1 MILYPSRARARVR
14 HNEMGTRL
22 PEEVK
27 VLGQTDPQRELLDAR
42 QFCGHLI
49 RPGSFYSNLAQLGDR
64 LFCDADFADM
74 YDPVRG
80 RHSVPP
86 SLLAKVQMLQS
97 FEGLS
102 DREAAD
108 SVRCDLRWKTA
119 LGLALDDEGFDF
131 TLLCYFRQRLRT
143 SADPRRVLKRFHEVA
158 AEAGLLT
165 KSGMR
170 VLDSTPILSAVQT
183 QDTMTMIRS
192 ALRTV
197 LRFLAKARAET
208 KEEIQAALRRQDY
221 EGKAKPVI
229 DWDDEEARIGLVDEL
244 VNDALVALTIL
255 QRSPVDSELHAAI
268 ELLATVAGQ
277 DVEWD
282 KAKGRFRIRRGVA
295 KDRTISTVDTQV
307 RHGRKSKHGL
317 FDGYR
322 AHVAVDPKTEIITEV
337 KVAPANVPDGEMA
350 VALLPELQAESADI
364 TAIGDTQYGTGATR
378 TALIE
383 AGATVI
389 AKAPPDVNSTGG
401 FAKSDFTIDLE
412 GGTATCP
419 AGQITSHVVHRA
431 GRVRFQFPA
440 SICASCPL
448 RPRCTSSRRGRSL
461 NLGPY
466 EKLLAEARVFQRTDE
481 FKAVYNGLRPTVER
495 VISRIVGRRGRKA
508 KYRGTQKVQE
518 QLELR
523 AGVENFR
530 RMTRRGLH
538 WSGPDGWATTQAV
551 VARHIRLTRPLLRTL
566 RVTFSRLCVAYRSCA
581 TVCADAFGV
590 ARGLPV
596 LHSSTAF

>member
-1 MILYPSRARARVR
+1 V
-14 HNEMGTRL
+14 
-22 PEEVK
+22 EVE

-49 RPGSFYSNLAQLGDR
+49 RSGSFYSNLARLGDQ
-64 LFCDADFADM
+64 LFCDSDFADM
-74 YDPVRG
+74 YDPARG

-86 SLLAKVQMLQS
+86 SLLAKVQLLQS

-119 LGLALDDEGFDF
+119 LGLSLDDEGFDF
-131 TLLCYFRQRLRT
+131 SLLCYFRQRLRT
-143 SADPRRVLKRFHEVA
+143 SAAPRRILERFKEVA
-158 AEAGLLT
+158 DEAGMLT
-165 KSGMR
+165 KSGIR

-183 QDTMTMIRS
+183 QDTVTMIRG

-197 LRFLAKARAET
+197 LRLLAGARPET
-208 KEEIQAALRRQDY
+208 RKEIQAALRRQDY
-221 EGKAKPVI
+221 EDRGKPVI

-244 VNDALVALTIL
+244 VNDALVALAML
-255 QRSPVDSELHAAI
+255 ENSAGNLELHAAI
-268 ELLATVAGQ
+268 DQLATVAGQ

-282 KAKGRFRIRRGVA
+282 QDKGRFRIRRGVA
-295 KDRTISTVDTQV
+295 KDRVISTVDTQA

-322 AHVAVDPKTEIITEV
+322 AHVAVDPTTEIITEV
-337 KVAPANVPDGEMA
+337 KAAPANVPDGEMA
-350 VALLPELQAESADI
+350 VALLPELETGNADI
-364 TAIGDTQYGTGATR
+364 MAIGDTQYGTGTTR

-383 AGATVI
+383 AGATVV

-419 AGQITSHVVHRA
+419 AGQTTSHVVRQA
-431 GRVRFQFPA
+431 GRVRFQFSA
-440 SICASCPL
+440 RICASCPL
-448 RPRCTSSRRGRSL
+448 RPQCTSSRTGRSL
-461 NLGPY
+461 NVGPH
-466 EKLLAEARVFQRTDE
+466 ETLLAEARAFQRTDA
-481 FKAVYNGLRPTVER
+481 FRAMYNGMRPTVER
-495 VISRIVGRRGRKA
+495 VISRIVDRRGRKA

-523 AGVENFR
+523 ASVENFR
-530 RMTRRGLH
+530 SMTRLGLH
-538 WSGPDGWATTQAV
+538 WRGPDGWAATQAV
-551 VARHIRLTRPLLRTL
+551 APTRIRLTGPLLRIVGAT
-566 RVTFSRLCVAYRSCA
+566 VSRLQLTYRGWVMPCA
-581 TVCADAFGV
+581 AAFG
-590 ARGLPV
+590 ACTLPRH
-596 LHSSTAF
+596 HSSTAS